1 MLAMLRYF
9 LCCFRATVVAAF
21 GKHVFKLSQ
30 LPVDPMT
37 TYACAQSFLSLTR
50 LPLAIYF
57 YTPVALLWFLTPTF
71 LAASMLN
78 MSQQGLLSAALH
90 LSIQCTLY
98 YSTGYGHAGKFYILQ
113 CIQASIICMQGNF
126 TFYSAYRLLS
136 YAPRTYMRTT

>member
-1 MLAMLRYF
+1 MLRYF

-78 MSQQGLLSAALH
+78 ISQQGLLSAALH
-90 LSIQCTLY
+90 LSILYRAHCTTVQTVLY
-98 YSTGYGHAGKFYILQ
+98 CIRSCREGLHSTVHTG
-113 CIQASIICMQGNF
+113 
-126 TFYSAYRLLS
+126 S
-136 YAPRTYMRTT
+136 YHMHPELR